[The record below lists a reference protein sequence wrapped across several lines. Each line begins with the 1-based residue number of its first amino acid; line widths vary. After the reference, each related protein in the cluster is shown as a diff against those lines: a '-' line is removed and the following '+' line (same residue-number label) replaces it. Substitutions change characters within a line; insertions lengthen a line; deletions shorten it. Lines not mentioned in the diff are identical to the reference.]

1 MREGVLYFNNNS
13 SEDFKLYITSY
24 PVIPFLNELYEKVD
38 IDGGNGSLYIDL
50 GKYEDREITFNFD
63 YRNTDINDFDMIDD
77 WFRNI
82 EDNRLVFGREDRCY
96 RVKKVV
102 LGDWKKE
109 FRELGNF
116 DVTFIVNPFLE
127 DTQETTVSTTS
138 KLFEI
143 NYMGTVEGES
153 LIKITG
159 SGNIQIS
166 CNDEIME
173 IDNVD
178 KYVEIDS
185 RLKQTRNSDGTSKD
199 WDTIGDFIKLENGIN
214 RFEIVGNVN
223 NIEVIY
229 SNMYL

>member
-1 MREGVLYFNNNS
+1 MYKR
-13 SEDFKLYITSY
+13 
-24 PVIPFLNELYEKVD
+24 
-38 IDGGNGSLYIDL
+38 
-50 GKYEDREITFNFD
+50 
-63 YRNTDINDFDMIDD
+63 
-77 WFRNI
+77 
-82 EDNRLVFGREDRCY
+82 
-96 RVKKVV
+96 
-102 LGDWKKE
+102 
-109 FRELGNF
+109 
-116 DVTFIVNPFLE
+116 
-127 DTQETTVSTTS
+127 Q
-138 KLFEI
+138 
-143 NYMGTVEGES
+143 VEGES

-185 RLKQTRNSDGTSKD
+185 RLQQTRNSDGTSKD